1 MGENDKIHHMSSHRT
16 NRNVFKKLWRALKG
30 KQSRTMRS
38 LLDGGTRET
47 KRCLAQPPYFGS
59 ILSPPLKK
67 CITFLCICVKGE
79 MHSYLQVWH
88 QVLLPT
94 VPSCWPCYFLLHVL
108 SQLSTP
114 GMVPTLLA
122 FSVKVQDSKAT
133 LSFMWRVLHWDI
145 CSLITH
151 QDPVAPTSLT
161 E

>member
-1 MGENDKIHHMSSHRT
+1 MEALERRNDALNNRHTSEALSS
-16 NRNVFKKLWRALKG
+16 K
-30 KQSRTMRS
+30 
-38 LLDGGTRET
+38 
-47 KRCLAQPPYFGS
+47 
-59 ILSPPLKK
+59 PPLKK

-122 FSVKVQDSKAT
+122 CSVKVQDSKAT
-133 LSFMWRVLHWDI
+133 LSFM
-145 CSLITH
+145 
-151 QDPVAPTSLT
+151 
-161 E
+161 